1 MPKPKLKTYQVTQ
14 VIYVTTKIKAL
25 SPQGAEKKLR
35 DIVNNFDTLPD
46 NEPQYQKDL
55 AQSNYEIENIEEI
68 DAE

>member
-14 VIYVTTKIKAL
+14 VIYVITNIEAL

-35 DIVNNFDTLPD
+35 DIVNNYDTCPD